1 MANDPNSQSVSGCC
15 VIMAGGRGTRFW
27 PLSRASCPKQLLA
40 LASGKSL
47 LRETCERVYP
57 LVGAERVLVVTGE
70 DIAGAVAAELPELSP
85 SQIIGEPI
93 GRNTAACAA
102 LCIGLAE
109 RRYGPG
115 PVALLPADHWI
126 PDGGTFRDQL
136 ARAFTHATA
145 TCEAVTF
152 GIPPTRPETGYGY
165 LEVVDLERPAA
176 QSGTA
181 PATASSRGADRTGD
195 SNLVTGLRFVEKP
208 DRDNAQAYV
217 ASGRHFWNAGI
228 FVWDS
233 QTFRRALQRYLPEVA
248 KAISG
253 AIAAFGSSDFPDAL
267 INAYSRCPAVSLDY
281 GVMERLPAFSVV
293 KAAFRWSDIGSWDE
307 WGSLAGQLEGGN
319 RGTTRLCPLDSRG
332 NVIYAP
338 RKTVALVGVD
348 DLIIV
353 DTDDALL
360 VCRADAAQR
369 IRDVTEQLRGLDLQD
384 LL

>member
-1 MANDPNSQSVSGCC
+1 MMAVLLC
-15 VIMAGGRGTRFW
+15 AGFGTRLYPITRDFPK
-27 PLSRASCPKQLLA
+27 PLLEVRGRPLVEDLVEQLLA
-40 LASGKSL
+40 TGRVAPLVVVSNARFAERFRTWRDALAARHPGVEIEVIDDGAPDDAQRLGAVRDLALALEGRQLSEAVIVAAGDNL
-47 LRETCERVYP
+47 FRFPVGEFLDDHAARPRNLILVHRET
-57 LVGAERVLVVTGE
+57 
-70 DIAGAVAAELPELSP
+70 
-85 SQIIGEPI
+85 
-93 GRNTAACAA
+93 
-102 LCIGLAE
+102 
-109 RRYGPG
+109 
-115 PVALLPADHWI
+115 
-126 PDGGTFRDQL
+126 
-136 ARAFTHATA
+136 
-145 TCEAVTF
+145 
-152 GIPPTRPETGYGY
+152 
-165 LEVVDLERPAA
+165 DLERL
-176 QSGTA
+176 
-181 PATASSRGADRTGD
+181 RRTGVSELGVD
-195 SNLVTGLRFVEKP
+195 GRVLRFVEKP